1 MPTIITLFLDV
12 YKEKELLYILAKR
25 DVSIRYKQTYLGI
38 IWAIIRPVL
47 TMLVFLFAFK
57 NVAKINDISGF
68 PIQLVIFS
76 GVIFWN
82 LFANTFQAVSN
93 SILVNNNLVSKV
105 YFPRLI
111 IAFSSLAVSL
121 FDFIIGLIVYIILS
135 LYLVHTLPITLF
147 LLPLAIVFTLLFSMG
162 LGLLFCSYSIK
173 YRDFLQMIPLIVQYG
188 FFVSPI
194 VYTAKSLQISNWFN
208 VYSFFNP
215 LVGIVEYARTLIIPG
230 YSLINFDFIYLSIC
244 TCFITFFMG
253 IYVFTIKE
261 SSFVD
266 YL

>member
-1 MPTIITLFLDV
+1 MILYAKLFS
-12 YKEKELLYILAKR
+12 EIFHERELLFILAKR
-25 DVSIRYKQTYLGI
+25 DISIRYKQTYLGI

-57 NVAKINDISGF
+57 NVAKISDISGY

-93 SILVNNNLVSKV
+93 SILANNNLVSKV

-111 IAFSSLAVSL
+111 IAFSSIAVSI
-121 FDFIIGLIVYIILS
+121 FDFIIGLIVYILLSIYLLHSVSIMIL
-135 LYLVHTLPITLF
+135 LLPIAVIL
-147 LLPLAIVFTLLFSMG
+147 TLLFSVG
-162 LGLLFCSYSIK
+162 LGLIFCSFSIK
-173 YRDFLQMIPLIVQYG
+173 YRDFLQIIPLIVQYG
-188 FFVSPI
+188 FFISPI
-194 VYTAKSLQISNWFN
+194 VYTAKSLQISSWFN
-208 VYSFFNP
+208 IYALVNP
-215 LVGIVEYARTLIIPG
+215 LVGLVEYARILLIPG
-230 YSLINFDFIYLSIC
+230 YSLPSIDFIYLSISS
-244 TCFITFFMG
+244 CFIVFLLG
-253 IYVFTIKE
+253 IYIFTKKE

>member
-1 MPTIITLFLDV
+1 MTFYTKLFSEI
-12 YKEKELLYILAKR
+12 YQERELLYILAKR

-57 NVAKINDISGF
+57 NVAKISDISGF
-68 PIQLVIFS
+68 PIQLIIFS

-82 LFANTFQAVSN
+82 LFSNTFQAVSN
-93 SILVNNNLVSKV
+93 SILANNNLVSKV

-111 IAFSSLAVSL
+111 IAFSSIAVSL
-121 FDFIIGLIVYIILS
+121 FDFFIGLIVYIILS
-135 LYLVHTLPITLF
+135 LYLVHTLPILML
-147 LLPLAIVFTLLFSMG
+147 LLPLAVILTLLFSIG
-162 LGLLFCSYSIK
+162 LGLIFCSFSVK

-208 VYSFFNP
+208 LYATVNP
-215 LVGIVEYARTLIIPG
+215 IVGIVEYARILLIPG
-230 YSLINFDFIYLSIC
+230 YQVVNMDFIYLSII
-244 TCFITFFMG
+244 TCFVTFLFG
-253 IYVFTIKE
+253 IYVFTKKE

>member
-1 MPTIITLFLDV
+1 MTFYTRLFSEI
-12 YKEKELLYILAKR
+12 YQERELLYILAKR

-57 NVAKINDISGF
+57 NVAKISDISGY
-68 PIQLVIFS
+68 PIQLIIFS

-93 SILVNNNLVSKV
+93 SILANNNLVSKV

-111 IAFSSLAVSL
+111 IAFSSIAVSL
-121 FDFIIGLIVYIILS
+121 FDFLIGLIVYVILS
-135 LYLVHTLPITLF
+135 LYLIHTLPVSLL
-147 LLPLAIVFTLLFSMG
+147 LLPLAVILTLLFSVG
-162 LGLLFCSYSIK
+162 LGLLFCSYSVK
-173 YRDFLQMIPLIVQYG
+173 YRDFLQMIPLVVQYG

-208 VYSFFNP
+208 IYAFINP
-215 LVGIVEYARTLIIPG
+215 LVGIVETARLLLITG
-230 YSLINFDFIYLSIC
+230 YEVDSYDFIYLSIC
-244 TCFITFFMG
+244 TCFIIFFLG
-253 IYVFTIKE
+253 IYVFTQKE
-261 SSFVD
+261 NSFVD

>member
-1 MPTIITLFLDV
+1 MTFFKKLFSEI
-12 YKEKELLYILAKR
+12 YQERELLYILAKR

-57 NVAKINDISGF
+57 NVAKISDISGF

-76 GVIFWN
+76 GVIIWN

-111 IAFSSLAVSL
+111 IAFSSVAVSL
-121 FDFIIGLIVYIILS
+121 FDFLIGLIVYVILS
-135 LYLVHTLPITLF
+135 LYLLHSLPITLI
-147 LLPLAIVFTLLFSMG
+147 LLPIVVILTLLFSVG
-162 LGLLFCSYSIK
+162 LGLIFCSYSVK
-173 YRDFLQMIPLIVQYG
+173 YRDFLQLIPLVVQYG

-194 VYTAKSLQISNWFN
+194 VYTAKSLQISTWFN
-208 VYSFFNP
+208 FYAFLNP
-215 LVGIVEYARTLIIPG
+215 LVGIVEVARLLLITG
-230 YSLINFDFIYLSIC
+230 YQILSFDFIYLSVS
-244 TCFITFFMG
+244 TCVITFFLG
-253 IYVFTIKE
+253 IYVFTQKE

>member
-1 MPTIITLFLDV
+1 MNLYSKLFS
-12 YKEKELLYILAKR
+12 EIFHERELLYILAKR
-25 DVSIRYKQTYLGI
+25 DISIRYKQTYLGI

-57 NVAKINDISGF
+57 SVAKISDLSGF

-93 SILVNNNLVSKV
+93 SILANNNLVSKV

-111 IAFSSLAVSL
+111 IAFSSIAVAF
-121 FDFIIGLIVYIILS
+121 FDFIVGLIVYILLS
-135 LYLVHTLPITLF
+135 LYLLHTVSVFIF
-147 LLPLAIVFTLLFSMG
+147 LLPIAVFLTLLFSVG
-162 LGLLFCSYSIK
+162 LGLLFCSFSIK

-194 VYTAKSLQISNWFN
+194 VYTAKSLQISSWFN
-208 VYSFFNP
+208 TYAFLNP
-215 LVGIVEYARTLIIPG
+215 LVGLVEYARILLIPG
-230 YSLINFDFIYLSIC
+230 YTLATSEFIYLSVVSS
-244 TCFITFFMG
+244 FIVFFLG
-253 IYVFTIKE
+253 IYIFTKKE

>member
-1 MPTIITLFLDV
+1 MTFYTRLFSEI
-12 YKEKELLYILAKR
+12 YQERELLYILAKR

-57 NVAKINDISGF
+57 NVAKISDISGY
-68 PIQLVIFS
+68 PIQLIIFS

-93 SILVNNNLVSKV
+93 SILANNNLVSKV

-111 IAFSSLAVSL
+111 IAFSSIAVSL
-121 FDFIIGLIVYIILS
+121 FDFLIGLIVYVILS
-135 LYLVHTLPITLF
+135 LYLIHTLPVSLL
-147 LLPLAIVFTLLFSMG
+147 LLPLAVILTLLFSVG
-162 LGLLFCSYSIK
+162 LGLLFCSYSVK
-173 YRDFLQMIPLIVQYG
+173 YRDFLQMIPLVVQYG

-208 VYSFFNP
+208 IYSFINP
-215 LVGIVEYARTLIIPG
+215 LVGIVETARLLLITG
-230 YSLINFDFIYLSIC
+230 YEVDSYDFIYLSIC
-244 TCFITFFMG
+244 TCFIIFFLG
-253 IYVFTIKE
+253 IYVFTQKE
-261 SSFVD
+261 NSFVD

>member
-1 MPTIITLFLDV
+1 MAFYIKLFS
-12 YKEKELLYILAKR
+12 EIFQERELLYILAKR

-57 NVAKINDISGF
+57 NVAKISDISGF

-93 SILVNNNLVSKV
+93 SILANNNLVSKV

-111 IAFSSLAVSL
+111 IAFSSIAVSL

-135 LYLVHTLPITLF
+135 LYLVHTLPITLL
-147 LLPLAIVFTLLFSMG
+147 LLPLAVVLTLLFSIG
-162 LGLLFCSYSIK
+162 LGLLFCSYSVK

-208 VYSFFNP
+208 VYSLVNP
-215 LVGIVEYARTLIIPG
+215 LVGIVEYARILLIPG
-230 YSLINFDFIYLSIC
+230 YCVLNFDFIYLSIC
-244 TCFITFFMG
+244 TCFIIFLMG
-253 IYVFTIKE
+253 IYVFTKKE

>member
-1 MPTIITLFLDV
+1 MNLYSKLFSEIV
-12 YKEKELLYILAKR
+12 KERELLYILAKR
-25 DVSIRYKQTYLGI
+25 DISIRYKQTYLGI

-57 NVAKINDISGF
+57 NVAKISDISGF
-68 PIQLVIFS
+68 PIQLIIFS
-76 GVIFWN
+76 GVLFWN

-93 SILVNNNLVSKV
+93 SILANHNLVSKV

-111 IAFSSLAVSL
+111 IAFSSIAVSL
-121 FDFIIGLIVYIILS
+121 FDFLIGLVVYFGLSISLIHTIPATIL
-135 LYLVHTLPITLF
+135 LIPVAV
-147 LLPLAIVFTLLFSMG
+147 LLILLFSIG
-162 LGLLFCSYSIK
+162 LGLIFCSFSIK

-194 VYTAKSLQISNWFN
+194 VYTANSLQISSWFN
-208 VYSFFNP
+208 VYAFINP
-215 LVGIVEYARTLIIPG
+215 LVGLVEYARTLLIPG
-230 YSLINFDFIYLSIC
+230 YVLSSWDFVLLSISC
-244 TCFITFFMG
+244 SLLIFFTGIFI
-253 IYVFTIKE
+253 FTKKE

>member
-1 MPTIITLFLDV
+1 MAFYIKLFS
-12 YKEKELLYILAKR
+12 EIFQERELLYILAKR

-57 NVAKINDISGF
+57 NVAKISDISGF

-93 SILVNNNLVSKV
+93 SILANNNLVSKV

-111 IAFSSLAVSL
+111 IAFSSIAVSL

-135 LYLVHTLPITLF
+135 LYLVHTLPITLL
-147 LLPLAIVFTLLFSMG
+147 LLPLAVVLTLLFSIG
-162 LGLLFCSYSIK
+162 LGLLFCSYSVK

-208 VYSFFNP
+208 VYSLINP
-215 LVGIVEYARTLIIPG
+215 LVGIVEYARILLIPS
-230 YSLINFDFIYLSIC
+230 YSVLNFDFIYLSIG
-244 TCFITFFMG
+244 TCFITFFLG
-253 IYVFTIKE
+253 IYVFTKKE

>member
-1 MPTIITLFLDV
+1 MTFYTRLFSEI
-12 YKEKELLYILAKR
+12 YQERELLYILAKR

-57 NVAKINDISGF
+57 SVAKIANISGF
-68 PIQLVIFS
+68 PIQLIIFS

-93 SILVNNNLVSKV
+93 SILANNNLVSKV

-111 IAFSSLAVSL
+111 IAFSSIAVSL

-135 LYLVHTLPITLF
+135 LYLVHSLPIQII
-147 LLPLAIVFTLLFSMG
+147 LLPIAVFFTLLFSIG
-162 LGLLFCSYSIK
+162 LGLIFCAFSIK

-194 VYTAKSLQISNWFN
+194 VYTAKSIQISSWFN
-208 VYSFFNP
+208 LYATVNP
-215 LVGIVEYARTLIIPG
+215 LVGLVEIARILLIPG
-230 YSLINFDFIYLSIC
+230 YQVLNMDFIYLSITSC
-244 TCFITFFMG
+244 LATFILG
-253 IYVFTIKE
+253 IYVFTKKE

>member
-1 MPTIITLFLDV
+1 MNLYSKLFSEIV
-12 YKEKELLYILAKR
+12 QERELLYILAKR
-25 DVSIRYKQTYLGI
+25 DISIRYKQTYLGV

-57 NVAKINDISGF
+57 NVAKISDISGF

-76 GVIFWN
+76 GVLFWN

-93 SILVNNNLVSKV
+93 SILANHNLVSKV

-111 IAFSSLAVSL
+111 IAFSSIAVSL
-121 FDFIIGLIVYIILS
+121 FDFLIGFIVYLGLCISLLHTIPLSIL
-135 LYLVHTLPITLF
+135 
-147 LLPLAIVFTLLFSMG
+147 LLPVVILLLLLFSIG
-162 LGLLFCSYSIK
+162 LGLIFCSFSIK
-173 YRDFLQMIPLIVQYG
+173 YRDFLQLIPLIVQYG

-194 VYTAKSLQISNWFN
+194 VYTAKSLQISSWFN
-208 VYSFFNP
+208 VYAFLNP
-215 LVGIVEYARTLIIPG
+215 LVGLVEYARTLLIPN
-230 YSLINFDFIYLSIC
+230 YVLQSWDFVFLSVTC
-244 TCFITFFMG
+244 CFIVFFTG
-253 IYVFTIKE
+253 IFIFTKKE

>member
-1 MPTIITLFLDV
+1 MAFYTKLFS
-12 YKEKELLYILAKR
+12 EIFQERELLYILAKR

-57 NVAKINDISGF
+57 NVAKIGDISGF

-93 SILVNNNLVSKV
+93 SILANNNLVSKV

-111 IAFSSLAVSL
+111 IAFSSIAVSL

-135 LYLVHTLPITLF
+135 LYLVHALPISLL
-147 LLPLAIVFTLLFSMG
+147 LLPVAVFLTLLFSIG
-162 LGLLFCSYSIK
+162 LGLIFCSFSVK

-208 VYSFFNP
+208 VYAFINP
-215 LVGIVEYARTLIIPG
+215 LVGLVEYARILLIPG
-230 YSLINFDFIYLSIC
+230 YSVLNFDFIYLSIS
-244 TCFITFFMG
+244 TCIITFLIG
-253 IYVFTIKE
+253 IYVFTKKE

>member
-1 MPTIITLFLDV
+1 MGLYIKLFS
-12 YKEKELLYILAKR
+12 EIFRERELLYILAKR
-25 DVSIRYKQTYLGI
+25 DISIRYKQTYLGI

-68 PIQLVIFS
+68 PIQLIIFS

-93 SILVNNNLVSKV
+93 SILANHNLVSKV

-111 IAFSSLAVSL
+111 IAFSSIAVSL

-135 LYLVHTLPITLF
+135 LFLIQTLS
-147 LLPLAIVFTLLFSMG
+147 FTLLLLPFAVLLLLFFSIG
-162 LGLLFCSYSIK
+162 LGLLFCSFSIK
-173 YRDFLQMIPLIVQYG
+173 YRDLLQMIPLIVQYG

-194 VYTAKSLQISNWFN
+194 VYTAQSLQISNWFN
-208 VYSFFNP
+208 VYALINP
-215 LVGIVEYARTLIIPG
+215 LVGIVEYARTILIPN
-230 YSLINFDFIYLSIC
+230 YEVKSADFIYLSIT
-244 TCFITFFMG
+244 TCIITFFVG
-253 IYVFTIKE
+253 IYVFTKKE

>member
-1 MPTIITLFLDV
+1 MIQYSKLFSEIIH
-12 YKEKELLYILAKR
+12 EKELLFILAKR
-25 DVSIRYKQTYLGI
+25 DISIRYKQTYLGV

-57 NVAKINDISGF
+57 NVAKISDISGF

-93 SILVNNNLVSKV
+93 SILANNNLVSKV

-111 IAFSSLAVSL
+111 IAFSSIAVSI
-121 FDFIIGLIVYIILS
+121 FDFLIGLVVYILLCI
-135 LYLVHTLPITLF
+135 YLHHTLPVTI
-147 LLPLAIVFTLLFSMG
+147 LLVPLAVILTLLFSIG
-162 LGLLFCSYSIK
+162 LGLIFCSYSIR

-194 VYTAKSLQISNWFN
+194 VYTAKSLQITSWFN
-208 VYSFFNP
+208 AYALVNP
-215 LVGIVEYARTLIIPG
+215 LVGLVEYARILLIPG
-230 YSLINFDFIYLSIC
+230 YNVESLNFILLSIA
-244 TCFITFFMG
+244 TSFVMFFTGIFI
-253 IYVFTIKE
+253 FTKKE

>member
-1 MPTIITLFLDV
+1 MIKYSKLFSEIIQ
-12 YKEKELLYILAKR
+12 EKELLYILAKR
-25 DVSIRYKQTYLGI
+25 DISIRYKQTYLGI

-57 NVAKINDISGF
+57 NVAKISDISGF

-93 SILVNNNLVSKV
+93 SILANNNLVSKV

-111 IAFSSLAVSL
+111 IAFSSIAVSI
-121 FDFIIGLIVYIILS
+121 FDFLIGLVVYMLLCIYLLHVIPLTIL
-135 LYLVHTLPITLF
+135 LVPIAVVL
-147 LLPLAIVFTLLFSMG
+147 TLLFSIG
-162 LGLLFCSYSIK
+162 LGLIFCSYSIK

-194 VYTAKSLQISNWFN
+194 VYTAKSLQISSWFN
-208 VYSFFNP
+208 VYAFVNP
-215 LVGIVEYARTLIIPG
+215 LVGLVEYARILLIPG
-230 YSLINFDFIYLSIC
+230 YAVESLNFIFLSI
-244 TCFITFFMG
+244 TTSLVIFFVG
-253 IYVFTIKE
+253 IVIFTKKE

>member
-1 MPTIITLFLDV
+1 MISFSKLFSEIIQ
-12 YKEKELLYILAKR
+12 ERELLYILAKR
-25 DVSIRYKQTYLGI
+25 DISIRYKQTYLGI

-57 NVAKINDISGF
+57 NVAKINELSGF

-76 GVIFWN
+76 GVLFWN

-93 SILVNNNLVSKV
+93 SILANNNLVSKV

-111 IAFSSLAVSL
+111 IAFSSIAVSI
-121 FDFIIGLIVYIILS
+121 FDFIIGLIVYMGLCIVL
-135 LYLVHTLPITLF
+135 LHTLPITF
-147 LLPLAIVFTLLFSMG
+147 LLIPIGVFLVLLSSIG
-162 LGLLFCSYSIK
+162 LGLIFCSYSIK

-194 VYTAKSLQISNWFN
+194 VYTAKSLQISSWFN
-208 VYSFFNP
+208 IYSFFNP
-215 LVGIVEYARTLIIPG
+215 LVGLVEYARTLLIPG
-230 YSLINFDFIYLSIC
+230 YTLLSWDFVFLSIGSSILV
-244 TCFITFFMG
+244 FIVG
-253 IYVFTIKE
+253 IFIFTKKE
-261 SSFVD
+261 HSFVD